1 MINLSLI
8 KQLLKKSTSLH
19 TKPGFTIVELLVVI
33 VVIGILAAITI
44 VSYAGISQRAIAASL
59 ESDLASAKKQ
69 LQIYQTQN
77 DAYPAEVDDCPAP
90 DPGNICLDSSGD
102 NEFSYTVNNSTN
114 PPTFSLTAT
123 NNTTVYRIT
132 ESTVPVALIPPTGI
146 LTALSPATIAT
157 GTTPRSIIISSDGT
171 SVYATN
177 RSSDTI
183 SMYSR
188 NTSTGALTALGT
200 PTIAAGSNPWG
211 ITISSDGTSV
221 YAVNGSSGTISM
233 YSRNTS
239 TGALTALGTPTIAA
253 GSSPWCIAI
262 SADGNSVYATN
273 YSSNTISMYSRNTST
288 GALTALGTPTIATGV
303 NPDSIVVSADGNSVY
318 VTIENDFINS
328 TISMYSRNTSTGA
341 LTALSTPTI
350 STGANPYAIVVSA
363 DGNSVYAVGAS
374 ANTISMYSRQ

>member
-200 PTIAAGSNPWG
+200 PTIATGVNPKG
-211 ITISSDGTSV
+211 
-221 YAVNGSSGTISM
+221 
-233 YSRNTS
+233 
-239 TGALTALGTPTIAA
+239 
-253 GSSPWCIAI
+253 IAI
-262 SADGNSVYATN
+262 SADGKSVYNVN
-273 YSSNTISMYSRNTST
+273 YHPSSVGISMYSRNTST